1 MSLKEVTKYNMNLI
15 KESKYGIFA
24 IILWVFAIML
34 YVVMNV
40 FFWGVENSVTRDK
53 AAEIELNNRIY
64 GRYKEN
70 TKALEEDE

>member
-1 MSLKEVTKYNMNLI
+1 MTLKEVTKYNMKLL
-15 KESKYGIFA
+15 KESKLGVFA
-24 IILWVFAIML
+24 IIIWIFAIML
-34 YVVMNV
+34 YIIMNV

-70 TKALEEDE
+70 TEVLEEDE